1 MIIQKN
7 TVNTCVFSLAEK
19 TTLTAVYYLF
29 EFTNSQDDTI
39 LTFTA
44 TDISINKLRYNEF
57 EIEETTNEDRLTG
70 KITLDLLGSY
80 TYKIYEQSSATNL
93 EVANAGGL
101 VEIGRIDVKG
111 TVAEDETFT
120 ETRTIAVFND

>member
-1 MIIQKN
+1 M
-7 TVNTCVFSLAEK
+7 LM
-19 TTLTAVYYLF
+19 
-29 EFTNSQDDTI
+29 
-39 LTFTA
+39 
-44 TDISINKLRYNEF
+44 
-57 EIEETTNEDRLTG
+57 
-70 KITLDLLGSY
+70 LLGSY

-93 EVANAGGL
+93 EVANTGGL